1 MARPRAA
8 AGRTGG
14 TGRIEMAAREVGL
27 LQGTLDFLVLKT
39 LSRGTM
45 HGFEIARWI
54 QQATDEVLRIEE
66 GTLYPALHRLARKG
80 LIVGSWGIS
89 DRGRRAKFYRL
100 TPPGERVLREE
111 ARDWRRFVVAVD
123 KVVEAAES

>member
-1 MARPRAA
+1 MA
-8 AGRTGG
+8 
-14 TGRIEMAAREVGL
+14 EKELGL

-39 LSRGTM
+39 LSWGSM
-45 HGFEIARWI
+45 HGFQIARWI

-66 GTLYPALHRLARKG
+66 GTLYPALHRLDRKG
-80 LIVGSWGIS
+80 LIVGEWGVS

-100 TPPGERVLREE
+100 TPSGERVLKKE
-111 ARDWRRFVVAVD
+111 ARDWSRFVAAVD